1 MIADGDAVCVPCGG
15 CRQRLRE
22 FMDLNGIVHLCSS
35 SGAHEEVT
43 LATLLPR
50 SFGPEYLPG

>member
-1 MIADGDAVCVPCGG
+1 MPCGG

-22 FMDLNGIVHLCSS
+22 FMDLDGIVHLCNA

-43 LATLLPR
+43 LRSLLPR
-50 SFGPEYLPG
+50 SFGPEFLPE